1 MTMSNEEM
9 AKRLYRKYR
18 ETDFARESA
27 AFNAAMEMAKWKDEQ
42 YEEEKKDLRSLVDM
56 LPMDEHN
63 QTIIE
68 DLKALLS

>member
-1 MTMSNEEM
+1 MSNEEM
-9 AKRLYRKYR
+9 AKRLYHKYR
-18 ETDFARESA
+18 ETDFTRESA
-27 AFNAAMEMAKWKDEQ
+27 AFNSAMEMAKWKDEQ

-63 QTIIE
+63 QTTIE